1 MLAPPTPIGN
11 KFDIII
17 NTKGVSNKN
26 NSYEITMSSDSCT
39 SIFLQAVQINDDL
52 HKIFSNNFT
61 LEKIKE
67 NKYFYQFD
75 DLKDICEELSERI
88 KVNKISLIENLNNLT
103 LSIPLPSTKIKEA
116 IFILNEKI
124 KSDKERINDL
134 SKIVIEQ
141 RKEIN
146 ELKNEII
153 NLKEISNQQVQVI
166 NELKEKIDILWND
179 KKENSIIQNLNSK
192 IINHNNDY
200 ENRLKNWINPNK
212 SIIAQLLYRL
222 TENGE
227 NISKFHEL
235 CDNKGATLTLFHIK
249 DRNIVGIYTPLSW
262 DTTSQWKNDMETFV
276 FNLNKNIKCEKMIK
290 EKSIYCGENIGPY
303 VYGLGCYNVN
313 SMKSIYFDRRTNY
326 SPPFLFHSEFMNSND
341 GKKIYELSEV
351 EIFKIR

>member
-1 MLAPPTPIGN
+1 MLPPPTPTVN
-11 KFDIII
+11 KIDIII
-17 NTKGVSNKN
+17 NTKGVSNN
-26 NSYEITMSSDSCT
+26 YNSYEITMSSDSYT
-39 SIFLQAVQINDDL
+39 SILIQAVQINDNL

-61 LEKIKE
+61 IEKIKE

-134 SKIVIEQ
+134 SNIVIEQ

-153 NLKEISNQQVQVI
+153 NLKEISNQQVRVI
-166 NELKEKIDILWND
+166 NELKEKINILWND
-179 KKENSIIQNLNSK
+179 KKENNIIQNLNSK

-200 ENRLKNWINPNK
+200 KETLKNWINPNK
-212 SIIAQLLYRL
+212 SINAHLLYRL
-222 TENGE
+222 SENGE

-249 DRNIVGIYTPLSW
+249 DGNIVGIYTPLSW
-262 DTTSQWKNDMETFV
+262 DTTSKWKNDMETFV
-276 FNLNKNIKCEKMIK
+276 FNLNKKIKCEKIK
-290 EKSIYCGENIGPY
+290 NEKSIYCGQSIGPY
-303 VYGLGCYNVN
+303 VYGLGCHNVN
-313 SMKSIYFDRRTNY
+313 SMKYIYFNAN
-326 SPPFLFHSEFMNSND
+326 SSFKPPFLFHSEFMNSSD
-341 GKKIYELSEV
+341 GETLELSEV
-351 EIFKIR
+351 EIFKIS